1 MDTKEILAMV
11 IAAILACLC
20 TAVSRTFS
28 KPDDEEEGTS
38 SQDIVTMPAATNVTT
53 TDIWDYIHAHQET
66 TSATYETD
74 ENGEPIIP
82 EQTDENGEPIIPEQ
96 TDENGNPI
104 VTELTDESGNV
115 IEGDATQVSSDATG
129 GETGNSTDDTE
140 TDTETGETTAETTTT
155 ETTTVTRQFGYT
167 IEATGA

>member
-28 KPDDEEEGTS
+28 KPVDEEEGTS
-38 SQDIVTMPAATNVTT
+38 SQDIVTMPAATNATT

-82 EQTDENGEPIIPEQ
+82 EQTDES
-96 TDENGNPI
+96 GNPI

-129 GETGNSTDDTE
+129 DETGNSTDDTE
-140 TDTETGETTAETTTT
+140 TGETTVETTTT
-155 ETTTVTRQFGYT
+155 QTTTVTQQFGYT

>member
-82 EQTDENGEPIIPEQ
+82 EQTDES
-96 TDENGNPI
+96 GNPI

-129 GETGNSTDDTE
+129 DETGNSTDDTE
-140 TDTETGETTAETTTT
+140 TGDTTAETTTT
-155 ETTTVTRQFGYT
+155 ETTVTRQFGYT